1 MKRYIDQIII
11 IPVMVLYFLVGV
23 LIFNRL
29 GIKID
34 YVVYSVL
41 ILLGLLTKYIK
52 NNYSNRITQIAC
64 TIVPALVIIVVF
76 FDSTI
81 TLSKGIYLGIAQSD
95 ISLIN
100 VVIKEVFNDDL
111 FARTYCVLSFITIMC
126 SYNRLI
132 VKKRIKPFIII
143 ILLICYV
150 MGLLPRRIDA
160 LVICMIVLTI
170 LLSVFNDAY
179 YNINLLDFKKSLII
193 ILLFVCCS
201 IASYFFVPYIDS
213 INIRSEIISLDTNLS
228 SFIENVF
235 NNNSVSLSSTLKDV
249 KLNPEQEVLSDKVIM
264 RIDTSYQVDRI
275 KAYSCGK
282 FDTNIN
288 SFIIDKKITLDNDFT
303 ELYIKQGGADLSE
316 YYHVTAVDNVDKIV
330 YVPYGLL
337 SIPQKVINY
346 EDQVIQFKDK
356 DNYNDYSLTFEP
368 SFSKDSLNSSDL
380 SVYREYVKQNYS
392 NNNSESMPQ
401 EIKESIE
408 KFISEDELNYYPII
422 DDINAIDFFSTEYKI
437 QTINRINNYINSK
450 FKITDKYE
458 RNNSVNDIS
467 YALENKHEANPQLL
481 AAIATYMY
489 RYENIPSRYV
499 VGYKAIDYKD
509 NVLYIHENNK
519 QFWSEVFI
527 NDCWYPSDNIE
538 LVEDGDSEIVSKIQE
553 MDGSIDDS
561 FDKFSNLNE
570 EVPDD
575 VVLKIETN
583 NKIDK
588 IKQTSY
594 GDYNLEKHSFE
605 YEESITDYDS
615 IKKASRAYGLKSFF
629 NKLFIKDDKLQY
641 YIKVTSY
648 IDTDTAYVPY
658 GEISIQDANMYQ
670 DKAVILN
677 ENKQSYL
684 INYEPYSKNNVLS
697 SNTYYEDYVY
707 EKYLQVPEEMVSQL
721 QEFLLSKGIDYKAKS
736 KSLLISQIKNLLQ
749 SEEYTYTL
757 KPGNVP
763 QEKDTLLYF
772 LLENKKGYCQHYAG
786 SATLLYRI
794 CGIPSRYV
802 VGFAVDDYQNG
813 VANLTAKDAHAWTEV
828 FTTNKGWVPI
838 EVTGSR
844 RSNFELIDGDFILKE
859 NNNQLSNNEIHS
871 VNSESIKNQYNTQP
885 NSMVDKQEVIQ
896 NKTYINDIVYE
907 ENDEVLFTIETDKEI
922 NRVKKYSLGNYN
934 IDNQKFFLGEDIS
947 NHKAIIKINEL
958 YDIDSFFISLFT
970 TNNELDNKMTIKY
983 INDNKWLCVP
993 YGKLNINEAFM
1004 YQDKYFYFD
1013 NENKYD
1019 EYTISYSTEVTNSD
1033 SNMLLDYENFV
1044 YQYYT
1049 QIPHDFEYLLRDF
1062 LAEKQID
1069 PDSSDKLTII
1079 NKLQDLFITK
1089 YIYKDVVKEN
1099 NDGTDSTLDFVIRR
1113 REGNDDLFAKGA
1125 TLLFRLCDIPT
1136 RIVSG
1141 YVLDEYKNGKYE
1153 VKEKNNHLWVEVY
1166 TSNYGWMPVEVCPK
1180 FTSDSISDYQ
1190 FEKHISIEDDI
1201 EFVDIEE
1208 KHKETNVLMIIG
1220 FISTSCVIV
1229 IGISL
1234 VKKYR
1239 DEYKEKLRKLGIE
1252 TKEQLKLLKEINK
1265 KYQILVNNNYYNKE
1279 VEDIM
1284 LRIRFSPRKETNED
1298 LLVIQKHIEYMKE
1311 ERKRKKN
1318 KY

>member
-1 MKRYIDQIII
+1 MKRYINQIII
-11 IPVMVLYFLVGV
+11 IPIIVLYYLVGV

-34 YVVYSVL
+34 YIVYGL
-41 ILLGLLTKYIK
+41 FILLGLLLKYIK
-52 NNYSNRITQIAC
+52 GNYNNKIVRIVCILVPVFAIAILFFNPLMILFKGLYLS
-64 TIVPALVIIVVF
+64 IV
-76 FDSTI
+76 
-81 TLSKGIYLGIAQSD
+81 QSD
-95 ISLIN
+95 ISLLN
-100 VVIKEVFNDDL
+100 VVINEVFNRDL
-111 FARTYCVLSFITIMC
+111 FAKAYYVLSFIVIMC
-126 SYNRLI
+126 LYNGLI
-132 VKKRIKPFIII
+132 VKKRIKPFINI
-143 ILLICYV
+143 ILLICFV
-150 MGLLPRRIDA
+150 TGLLPRRIDA
-160 LVICMIVLTI
+160 LIICMIVLII

-179 YNINLLDFKKSLII
+179 YNINLLDFQRSLII

-201 IASYFFVPYIDS
+201 VISFFMVPYIDS
-213 INIRSEIISLDTNLS
+213 INIRSEIISLDTSISNL
-228 SFIENVF
+228 IENTF
-235 NNNSVSLSSTLKDV
+235 NNNNIALDSVLKDV
-249 KLNPEQEVLSDKVIM
+249 KLNPEQEILSDKIIM
-264 RIDTSYQVDRI
+264 QIDTSYQVDRI
-275 KAYSCGK
+275 KAYSCGR
-282 FDTNIN
+282 FDTNTN
-288 SFIIDKKITLDNDFT
+288 SFIIDKKTVLNNDFS
-303 ELYIKQGGADLSE
+303 ELFIKQDGLDLSE
-316 YYHVTAVDNVDKIV
+316 YFHVTVKDKIDKIV

-337 SIPQKVINY
+337 SIPKKVVNY
-346 EDQVIQFKDK
+346 EDQVVQFKTK

-368 SFSKDSLNSSDL
+368 NFSKDSLNSNTL
-380 SVYREYVKQNYS
+380 SKYKDYVKQYYL
-392 NNNSESMPQ
+392 NNNPESMPIV
-401 EIKESIE
+401 IKESIE
-408 KFISEDELNYYPII
+408 KFISEDSDMYYHKEKNDTI
-422 DDINAIDFFSTEYKI
+422 DINSSEYKI

-458 RNNSVNDIS
+458 RNNSINDIS
-467 YALENKHEANPQLL
+467 NALENKHEANSQLL

-538 LVEDGDSEIVSKIQE
+538 LVEDGDSEIMSKIQE

-583 NKIDK
+583 SKIEK
-588 IKQTSY
+588 IKQTSF
-594 GDYNLEKHSFE
+594 GDYNLDKHTFE
-605 YEESITDYDS
+605 YEENINNYGSIQ
-615 IKKASRAYGLKSFF
+615 KASRVYGTKSFF

-648 IDTDTAYVPY
+648 IDTDIAYVPY

-670 DKAVILN
+670 DKAVILD

-684 INYEPYSKNNVLS
+684 INYEPYSKNNVFAT
-697 SNTYYEDYVY
+697 NTFYEDYVY
-707 EKYLQVPEEMVSQL
+707 EKYLQVPEEIIPQL

-736 KSLLISQIKNLLQ
+736 KSLLIAQIKNLLQ

-763 QEKDTLLYF
+763 QGKDTLIYF

-786 SATLLYRI
+786 SATLLYRV

-844 RSNFELIDGDFILKE
+844 RNNYEILDGDLISKE
-859 NNNQLSNNEIHS
+859 ENNQLSNNVSHI
-871 VNSESIKNQYNTQP
+871 VNSESIKKQYNTQP

-970 TNNELDNKMTIKY
+970 TNNGLDNKMTIKY

-993 YGKLNINEAFM
+993 YGKLNIEDAFM

-1079 NKLQDLFITK
+1079 NKLQELFITK

-1136 RIVSG
+1136 RVVSG

-1208 KHKETNVLMIIG
+1208 KHKETNILMIIG

-1229 IGISL
+1229 SGISL

-1252 TKEQLKLLKEINK
+1252 TKEQLKLLKEINN